1 MIETADQRWKDFY
14 SRLEHVDPDNT
25 GHQVFKE
32 AMRPQNY
39 AYQIGLINQFKTIN
53 GMRILE
59 VGCGFGGLCRQVYNN
74 HKPTVY
80 ICVDNVEMLKF
91 AKKTLVDLPITFY
104 DASVFEFWK
113 PAKFHWEMIDL
124 FISNYCIS
132 ETPREYQNRVLEEIV
147 PVAKNIFMLD
157 GDKKSDYEQR
167 LTKAL
172 KDNFNKVSREKYDPD
187 WRVDVFTATENKNA

>member
-1 MIETADQRWKDFY
+1 
-14 SRLEHVDPDNT
+14 
-25 GHQVFKE
+25 
-32 AMRPQNY
+32 
-39 AYQIGLINQFKTIN
+39 
-53 GMRILE
+53 
-59 VGCGFGGLCRQVYNN
+59 
-74 HKPTVY
+74 
-80 ICVDNVEMLKF
+80 
-91 AKKTLVDLPITFY
+91 
-104 DASVFEFWK
+104 
-113 PAKFHWEMIDL
+113 MIDL